1 MKTFFQKHAKK
12 WSRCTAAALIAG
24 GLLTIPAFAAEITP
38 SVTKITLA
46 QSQKSFTVDVSL
58 QESEQFAGAE
68 FGLKLPDGMTLD
80 QVEFLDQTIQDAAH
94 TPEVTADGLSFF
106 GFYAAENV
114 FSGKMNVA
122 RLTFIYDG
130 AADASIVLGRSK
142 VVTVQEDGT
151 TVGDTSSEPFTIEV
165 TRKSSSSS
173 GGSSSGNSSSGNT
186 GTPKPEQ
193 PSNPFTDLDRH
204 WAKDVVLEAVRDGLF
219 SGTSATTFSPN
230 QPVTRGMLVTVL
242 HRMEGTPAG
251 SGQPF
256 ADVASDAYYADAVA
270 WAAEHGIVAGISETT
285 FAPNA
290 SVTREQ
296 MAAILYRYAQSQGA
310 DVTGRADLTAFADV
324 SEISGYAKDALS
336 WANASGLISGRS
348 ASVLAP
354 KDTATR
360 AEAASILVRFEQKI
374 S

>member
-1 MKTFFQKHAKK
+1 MKAFFQNHARR

-122 RLTFIYDG
+122 RLTFTYDG

-165 TRKSSSSS
+165 TRKSGSSS
-173 GGSSSGNSSSGNT
+173 GGSSSGNSSSGNA

>member
-1 MKTFFQKHAKK
+1 MKAFFQNHARR

-38 SVTKITLA
+38 SVTKITLAQSQKSFTVDVSLQESEQFAGAEFGLKLPDGMTLDQVEFLEVTKITLA

-165 TRKSSSSS
+165 TRKS
-173 GGSSSGNSSSGNT
+173 
-186 GTPKPEQ
+186 
-193 PSNPFTDLDRH
+193 
-204 WAKDVVLEAVRDGLF
+204 
-219 SGTSATTFSPN
+219 
-230 QPVTRGMLVTVL
+230 
-242 HRMEGTPAG
+242 
-251 SGQPF
+251 
-256 ADVASDAYYADAVA
+256 
-270 WAAEHGIVAGISETT
+270 
-285 FAPNA
+285 
-290 SVTREQ
+290 
-296 MAAILYRYAQSQGA
+296 
-310 DVTGRADLTAFADV
+310 ADLTAFADV

>member
-1 MKTFFQKHAKK
+1 MKTFFQNHARR
-12 WSRCTAAALIAG
+12 WSRYTAAALIAG

-122 RLTFIYDG
+122 RLTFTYDG

-151 TVGDTSSEPFTIEV
+151 TRPRAMREPPSRSSRRI
-165 TRKSSSSS
+165 R
-173 GGSSSGNSSSGNT
+173 
-186 GTPKPEQ
+186 
-193 PSNPFTDLDRH
+193 LR
-204 WAKDVVLEAVRDGLF
+204 
-219 SGTSATTFSPN
+219 
-230 QPVTRGMLVTVL
+230 
-242 HRMEGTPAG
+242 
-251 SGQPF
+251 
-256 ADVASDAYYADAVA
+256 
-270 WAAEHGIVAGISETT
+270 I
-285 FAPNA
+285 
-290 SVTREQ
+290 
-296 MAAILYRYAQSQGA
+296 
-310 DVTGRADLTAFADV
+310 
-324 SEISGYAKDALS
+324 
-336 WANASGLISGRS
+336 
-348 ASVLAP
+348 
-354 KDTATR
+354 
-360 AEAASILVRFEQKI
+360 
-374 S
+374 

>member
-193 PSNPFTDLDRH
+193 PSNPFTDLDRP
-204 WAKDVVLEAVRDGLF
+204 LGERCG
-219 SGTSATTFSPN
+219 
-230 QPVTRGMLVTVL
+230 
-242 HRMEGTPAG
+242 AG
-251 SGQPF
+251 SGTRRFVQRYQCDNVQPEP
-256 ADVASDAYYADAVA
+256 AGYPWNACNRAASDGRNACGQWTAVCRCRF
-270 WAAEHGIVAGISETT
+270 GCLLCGCGCMGSG
-285 FAPNA
+285 
-290 SVTREQ
+290 TRDCRRNQ
-296 MAAILYRYAQSQGA
+296 
-310 DVTGRADLTAFADV
+310 
-324 SEISGYAKDALS
+324 
-336 WANASGLISGRS
+336 
-348 ASVLAP
+348 
-354 KDTATR
+354 
-360 AEAASILVRFEQKI
+360 
-374 S
+374 